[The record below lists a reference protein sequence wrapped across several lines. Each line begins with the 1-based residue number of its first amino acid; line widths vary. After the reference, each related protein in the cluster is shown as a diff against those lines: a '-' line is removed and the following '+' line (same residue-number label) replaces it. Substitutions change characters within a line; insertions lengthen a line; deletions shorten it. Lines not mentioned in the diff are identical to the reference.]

1 METQLPRDYYG
12 EVPAHGQHVE
22 ANPDD
27 VVSTL
32 SIVNAMYDC
41 LSGPAGQSR
50 DWNRMRSLSLAKSH
64 SIRIGKLED
73 GTIGC
78 KIMSNEDYILQM
90 ESWLVNNGFFEKE
103 IHRVEERFGN
113 IAQVFS
119 TYESRRKAD
128 DAAPFMRGI
137 NSFQLMHD
145 GLRWWIV
152 NVMWQHESPDLPI
165 PAHYLSR

>member
-12 EVPAHGQHVE
+12 EVPSHGQHLE
-22 ANPDD
+22 ANPND

-32 SIVNAMYDC
+32 SIINAMYDC
-41 LSGPAGQSR
+41 LSGPAGQAR
-50 DWNRMRSLSLAKSH
+50 DWNRMQSLSLAKSH

-73 GTIGC
+73 GRLAC
-78 KIMSNEDYILQM
+78 KVMSNEDYIQQM
-90 ESWLVNNGFFEKE
+90 EPWLVNNGFFEKE

-113 IAQVFS
+113 IAHVFS

-128 DAAPFMRGI
+128 DAVPFMRGI

-145 GLRWWIV
+145 GHRWWVV

-165 PAHYLSR
+165 PGQYLGR